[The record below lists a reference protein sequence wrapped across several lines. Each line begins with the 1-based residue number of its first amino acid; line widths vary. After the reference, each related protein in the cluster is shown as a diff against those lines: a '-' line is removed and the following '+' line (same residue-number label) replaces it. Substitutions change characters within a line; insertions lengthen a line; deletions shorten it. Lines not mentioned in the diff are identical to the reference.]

1 MLAKLENETLK
12 VAPRKIVVDGKTTF
26 NPDTDTLKS
35 AGYKEVH
42 TSDAPETISKT
53 VQYVQKWTDNG
64 NYILQTWELVPN
76 KPDAI
81 ETLLKIQAQEVIERI
96 KQEDDKTLGI
106 QCMALFEPW
115 KRGIYSVG
123 DVRTDPKTGYPYE
136 CITAHDSA
144 SNPDWTIEN
153 RTLWKPWHSRLEDYA
168 LPWVQPTGAHDMYKD
183 GEYMIWT
190 DKKVYKCILD
200 TNFSPTEYSQA
211 WEAAA

>member
-1 MLAKLENETLK
+1 MDLYRIENGVKFKLTDDELKNVNQKKQEYEYQERIRPRTEHEGLLALAKLFLTE
-12 VAPRKIVVDGKTTF
+12 KITE
-26 NPDTDTLKS
+26 S
-35 AGYKEVH
+35 E
-42 TSDAPETISKT
+42 
-53 VQYVQKWTDNG
+53 
-64 NYILQTWELVPN
+64 
-76 KPDAI
+76 
-81 ETLLKIQAQEVIERI
+81 
-96 KQEDDKTLGI
+96 DKTLGI

-153 RTLWKPWHSRLEDYA
+153 RTLWKPWHSRSADYA